1 MKPIHFSPHA
11 RDQLADRG
19 TNQAEVEETIRIGE
33 QVEVRYGRLAFRK
46 NFAYD
51 QSWKGKMYS
60 TKQVKP
66 IVTEESDR
74 LVIVTVYV
82 YYFGEQH

>member
-1 MKPIHFSPHA
+1 
-11 RDQLADRG
+11 
-19 TNQAEVEETIRIGE
+19 
-33 QVEVRYGRLAFRK
+33 
-46 NFAYD
+46 
-51 QSWKGKMYS
+51 MYS